1 MCNPYSTGN
10 LLDDV
15 ELIDVLNTTKQT
27 AQDVNEKLLNAS
39 ETNLKITE
47 ACEVGA
53 YTRPLL
59 ILPLSRF

>member
-1 MCNPYSTGN
+1 